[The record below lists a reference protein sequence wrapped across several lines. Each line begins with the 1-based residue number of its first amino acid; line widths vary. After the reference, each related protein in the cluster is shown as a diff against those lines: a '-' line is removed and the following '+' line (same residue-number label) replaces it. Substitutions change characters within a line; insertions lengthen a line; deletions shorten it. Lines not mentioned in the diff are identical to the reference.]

1 MHHPPPDWA
10 TYAACPTCH
19 AAVGDPCR
27 SGRLGGQL
35 NAPHPLRDTTAQP
48 PLFEMEPK

>member
-27 SGRLGGQL
+27 VSGFI
-35 NAPHPLRDTTAQP
+35 ASTPHPLRDTTAQP
-48 PLFEMEPK
+48 SLFEMEPK